1 MMWARRAGLVITAL
15 ALAGA
20 SCNGKRGR
28 ESWDPDPTPPSDLPR
43 VAEVRPPSR
52 TPHPRILF
60 VAPRIARL
68 KASASAGTPLWKKV
82 ERRCKIFM
90 DSDQSGGYLGLQW
103 GEAIG
108 NLTTCFYATGEERY
122 RERAVFYLRA
132 LLHDKQKV
140 GDGGGGELIVRGNS
154 GYPIRSFGLY
164 AALAFD
170 WLHDAPGMEELR
182 PLIVER
188 LDAWLGWY
196 GEEGYLN
203 DSPYSN
209 YFWGYFAS
217 LAMAGIALHGEAPQA
232 DAWLERTHVLLD
244 KKVVPGFHARLKG
257 GEWAEGWQYGQLVAM
272 EVALLVDGFRTAT
285 GADHARSFAWLGE
298 IVDASL
304 HRTHP
309 DRTSWYG
316 NGTQHKRP
324 PPPDGMALASALLVL
339 EQSDKPAAA
348 RARFI
353 LRELFPPLGNE
364 RIWFALVAD
373 DPGGEAVDPRDPKRL
388 AYHLAG
394 PGQTF
399 LRSGWGEHAVWVAF
413 QAGARVAVDHQHN
426 DQGHFE
432 IWRGAD
438 ALIGDF
444 GTQEAYATIN
454 HNSLLI
460 DDGKAVLNYPPNQG
474 VWARTSRTVGWN
486 DRGDVAVVVGDLADA
501 WAPKCVERGCGQRA
515 VLRAVR
521 TLVFLR
527 PDTVVIDD
535 DLELADAG
543 YRATW
548 AAHVKAAP
556 QVEGGRASALVGGSR
571 VDVLAVAG
579 GSPRVVAEPTTPDDH
594 IYRANRPDGAVWRVE
609 IESATGNKRRRIRTW
624 LRAAA
629 KDAAPAEAMALGG
642 QGIEGAIGR
651 VGAARVAV
659 LFATPAGGSIALPA
673 DVGGAMV
680 TGLEP
685 MGAYKAE
692 ARPIAGGGCK
702 VTVAPGGDGAADP
715 SGSLAVMLAPCRK

>member
-1 MMWARRAGLVITAL
+1 MKGRIALVA
-15 ALAGA
+15 AVVAA
-20 SCNGKRGR
+20 ACNGGRGQ
-28 ESWDPDPTPPSDLPR
+28 EKWDPDPAPPSDLPK

-60 VAPRIARL
+60 TAPRIARL
-68 KASASAGTPLWKKV
+68 KASASAQTPLWKKV
-82 ERRCKIFM
+82 ERRCQIFM

-182 PLIVER
+182 PLIIER
-188 LDAWLGWY
+188 LDAWLRWY

-217 LAMAGIALHGEAPQA
+217 LAMAGISLNGEAPQA
-232 DAWLERTHVLLD
+232 DAWLERTHALLD

-285 GADHARSFAWLGE
+285 GADHSHSFAWLGE

-309 DRTSWYG
+309 DRASWYG

-364 RIWFALVAD
+364 RIWFALVTD
-373 DPGGEAVDPRDPKRL
+373 DPAGEAIDPRDPKRL

-399 LRSGWGEHAVWVAF
+399 LRSGWGQDAVWVSL

-432 IWRGAD
+432 IWRGGD
-438 ALIGDF
+438 ALLGDF

-474 VWARTSRTVGWN
+474 VWARKSRTVGWN
-486 DRGDVAVVVGDLADA
+486 DRGDVAVVVGDLTDA
-501 WAPKCVERGCGQRA
+501 WAPKCVERGCSQRA
-515 VLRAVR
+515 VVKVMR
-521 TLVFLR
+521 TLVYLR

-535 DLELADAG
+535 VVELADGG
-543 YRATW
+543 YGATW

-556 QVEGGRASALVGGSR
+556 EVKGGRASAVVGGSR
-571 VDVLAVAG
+571 IDVVAVAG
-579 GSPRVVAEPTTPDDH
+579 GTLRAVAEPTVQDDH
-594 IYRANRPDGAVWRVE
+594 IYRANRPDGAVWRIE
-609 IESATGNKRRRIRTW
+609 IDSPRSGTARRFRTW
-624 LRAAA
+624 LRAADRA
-629 KDAAPAEAMALGG
+629 AAPVQAVSVSG
-642 QGIEGAIGR
+642 QGIEGAIGP
-651 VGAARVAV
+651 VGPARIAV
-659 LFATPAGGSIALPA
+659 LFARPDGGSIALPA
-673 DVGGAMV
+673 EVGGALV
-680 TGLEP
+680 TGLEA
-685 MGAYKAE
+685 GGVYSASA
-692 ARPIAGGGCK
+692 AHAAGGGCA
-702 VTVAPGGDGAADP
+702 VTVARGGAATADP
-715 SGSLAVMLAPCRK
+715 SGSLGIDLAPCRK